1 MGRIIM
7 VTGGARSGKSTFA
20 EKKVSEL
27 SESVLYIA
35 TSIAFD
41 DEMKDRIRKHREQ
54 RPKNWKTHEGYK
66 GFGECLPQELSDVG
80 AVILD
85 CLTLM
90 VSNIMLERAMDWENT
105 PASVIDEAEA
115 EVRREV
121 EELIGIAQA
130 SSQPFVIV
138 TNELGM
144 GVVPP
149 TVLGRAMRDIAG
161 RANQML
167 AASADEVYLCVSG
180 IPVKIK

>member
-1 MGRIIM
+1 MGKIIM

-20 EKKVSEL
+20 ENKVSEFGGK
-27 SESVLYIA
+27 VLYIA

-41 DEMKDRIRKHREQ
+41 EEMKDRIRKHREQ
-54 RPKNWKTHEGYK
+54 RPQGWSTFEGYK
-66 GFGECLPQELSDVG
+66 GFDVCLAKELSGVQ

-90 VSNIMLERAMDWENT
+90 VSNIMLEMSMDWENIST
-105 PASVIDEAEA
+105 A
-115 EVRREV
+115 EVDAVEAAVRDEV
-121 EELIGIAQA
+121 SKLVALAQM
-130 SSQPFVIV
+130 STQPFVIV

-149 TVLGRAMRDIAG
+149 TVLGRAVRDFAG

-167 AASADEVYLCVSG
+167 AAAADEVYLCVSG